1 VLVSSRKAT
10 HVRLNDEGVYKSKNK
25 IGKFKIWNMEEEV
38 EVDQI
43 ELNLGS
49 SLQIQKII
57 KK

>member
-1 VLVSSRKAT
+1 
-10 HVRLNDEGVYKSKNK
+10 LNDEGVYKSKNK